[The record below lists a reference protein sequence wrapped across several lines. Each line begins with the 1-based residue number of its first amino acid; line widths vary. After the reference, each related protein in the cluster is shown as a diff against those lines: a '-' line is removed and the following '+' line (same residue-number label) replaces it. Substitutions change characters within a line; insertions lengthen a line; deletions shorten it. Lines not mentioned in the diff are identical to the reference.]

1 MLTRSRNCDRFGF
14 PDLNETHSHQGN
26 FYFSTSGYI
35 ELILFY
41 TTIPPLYIRHT
52 GYPNK
57 NYYHD
62 LKFFVKYRKPSGLF

>member
-1 MLTRSRNCDRFGF
+1 MIEKRRREKIRTEK

-41 TTIPPLYIRHT
+41 TTINPVYIRI
-52 GYPNK
+52 GGW
-57 NYYHD
+57 
-62 LKFFVKYRKPSGLF
+62 V

>member
-1 MLTRSRNCDRFGF
+1 MLTSSRICGRFGF

-41 TTIPPLYIRHT
+41 TTINPLYIRHR
-52 GYPNK
+52 GVSQI
-57 NYYHD
+57 NYYHN